1 MKSNCNRNRSN
12 LSSYLLSDSFHRI
25 FRNFENKDPYQFS
38 LLRKLRPPTKPIR
51 KIYTKSNNDRSKI
64 PKFIITVKFDQKL
77 GGKNRTEDNLT
88 DQNLFRLQF
97 DFIFQQIRFQG
108 LLVFVISK
116 TKTGLRSQVLVFVT
130 PAAVDLVLHTRKN
143 SSDLIRT
150 PLKLFFFFF
159 FCSQELMNIA
169 LLLQGFR
176 LSFCL
181 GATSNANINFD
192 FLC

>member
-1 MKSNCNRNRSN
+1 M
-12 LSSYLLSDSFHRI
+12 
-25 FRNFENKDPYQFS
+25 
-38 LLRKLRPPTKPIR
+38 
-51 KIYTKSNNDRSKI
+51 KSNNDSSKTL
-64 PKFIITVKFDQKL
+64 KFIITVKFDQKL
-77 GGKNRTEDNLT
+77 GGKNQTEDNLT

-97 DFIFQQIRFQG
+97 DFIFRQIRFQG
-108 LLVFVISK
+108 VLVFVISK

-150 PLKLFFFFF
+150 PLKLFVFFLFFFF

>member
-1 MKSNCNRNRSN
+1 M
-12 LSSYLLSDSFHRI
+12 
-25 FRNFENKDPYQFS
+25 
-38 LLRKLRPPTKPIR
+38 
-51 KIYTKSNNDRSKI
+51 KSNNDSSKTL
-64 PKFIITVKFDQKL
+64 KFIITVKFDQKL

-159 FCSQELMNIA
+159 LFTRTDEHRPAAARVSVVIL
-169 LLLQGFR
+169 FR
-176 LSFCL
+176 GDLKCKHQF
-181 GATSNANINFD
+181 
-192 FLC
+192 